1 MRLRVVQVDHQRR
14 LARATSDCRSSD
26 CAQERAG
33 SKSGKPRLV
42 PLILLMQMF
51 QQIRS
56 HFAVDGNKARRN
68 NKEQSYGVSVVECEF
83 FTPLAEADRAQDS

>member
-1 MRLRVVQVDHQRR
+1 
-14 LARATSDCRSSD
+14 
-26 CAQERAG
+26 
-33 SKSGKPRLV
+33 
-42 PLILLMQMF
+42 LLMQMF

-83 FTPLAEADRAQDS
+83 FTPLVEVDRAQDS